1 MYFYN
6 RGGVKLKNP
15 IWECACGEGHLSERL
30 KQYGYNVY
38 SSDLIDRGYG
48 EGGVDFLTDNRLWH
62 GDIITNPPYKYAKEF
77 VEHALDIVDDGC
89 KVIMFLKLQFLEGK
103 ARKELYK
110 KYPLKSLMVSSSR
123 ILCAKNGEFEKMRA
137 GGGSAMACGWYIWE
151 KGYSGEPTIKWV
163 N

>member
-89 KVIMFLKLQFLEGK
+89 GE
-103 ARKELYK
+103 
-110 KYPLKSLMVSSSR
+110 KYQQR
-123 ILCAKNGEFEKMRA
+123 EE
-137 GGGSAMACGWYIWE
+137 
-151 KGYSGEPTIKWV
+151 
-163 N
+163 